1 MSLTTKQDVDPVA
14 GLDRPSR
21 SVELPSPPRGDVYQQ
36 WSNDQEVGWQR
47 WSERLSWGATAL
59 IVLLPALVA
68 LDFGGVLA
76 WTQHVTALVVS
87 LCCAI
92 ALSAIWLGNSKTW
105 AAKLPRRSYAVCGL
119 ISSFALLGFVQTIPL
134 DADWVH
140 VLSPAGH
147 AVQMNWAAEAMAAG
161 SEHLQQ
167 PEPVIE
173 AMGDSS
179 RITASIAPVAG
190 QHVTACLLVLALL
203 ALTVPLLLAKRERFV
218 FAWLGLALG
227 GATIACIGL
236 LRMLVPEMGFFSF
249 LQGGEGAPFGTFLN
263 RNNAALGMLLGLACS
278 AGILRWQTLKIRAE
292 WASEEVDLPRTF
304 EVSDLSYLL
313 NPVTL
318 IAVGGCLAS
327 LLGLLFCGSRAGI
340 LCGVISVLVFTLLC
354 KGTFLRRY
362 WKTVAVS
369 IFVTSFVLITQPRV
383 NQAETPTE
391 SVWQQR
397 WESLTNDDRYLHW
410 PDGFRAAMHY
420 FPFGSGLGSYG
431 YAYLPFQRSSPWRW
445 CVHADNL
452 WLEVLCEA
460 GLVGALGIACLFG
473 LLLFSAIRLSRS
485 SYLFDQGMSVT
496 AVILIPIMAISQAL
510 DFGLLV
516 PSNALAFTIILSAL
530 VGRAFLAGLIETM
543 DRNTEQ
549 RGRAFGA
556 SQATIDRAKGG
567 WDWGQRT
574 SSRVKTVP
582 LGIACAALLLTLPAL
597 LQLGRDSRSMTETR
611 LLRQQLAAGDYS
623 LDWLVER
630 ERGLSELAANHPHPE
645 LLTELVALQ
654 FQLGRFQ
661 ELESMDFAQRP
672 DVQRRQLLFAT
683 RPVNRRLCWRIS
695 QEHLRETVS
704 DANRSLVM
712 LRAPDPYSQAAESYR
727 RALRSNQQ
735 LLRYRPLSV
744 DARRWMVALEFAHQ
758 SPGHTTL
765 ALWQSARLHCNSPET
780 LFNIGLTAARHSDS
794 LVATSCW
801 SRVSMLKPSMIR
813 RVEEEAK
820 RHRISLT
827 DTDSQPLKQAKRPA
841 SSPTAAANGLL

>member
-1 MSLTTKQDVDPVA
+1 MSLTTEQEFAPVA

-21 SVELPSPPRGDVYQQ
+21 SMELPSPPMGDVYRQ
-36 WSNDQEVGWQR
+36 WSNDQEVGWHW
-47 WSERLSWGATAL
+47 WSERLSWAATGIL
-59 IVLLPALVA
+59 VLLPALVA

-76 WTQHVTALVVS
+76 WTQHVAALVVS
-87 LCCAI
+87 LTCAI
-92 ALSAIWLGNSKTW
+92 ALFATWLGNSKSW
-105 AAKLPRRSYAVCGL
+105 AVKLPRRSYSVCGL
-119 ISSFALLGFVQTIPL
+119 IGVFVLLGFLQTIPL

-140 VLSPAGH
+140 VFSPAGH
-147 AVQMNWAAEAMAAG
+147 AVHLNWAAEAMALG
-161 SEHLQQ
+161 SEPAQRLDTVV
-167 PEPVIE
+167 EVVD
-173 AMGDSS
+173 DSS
-179 RITASIAPVAG
+179 RITASIAPFAG
-190 QHVTACLLVLALL
+190 QHVTAGLMVLALL
-203 ALTVPLLLAKRERFV
+203 AFTVPLLLARRERFV

-227 GATIACIGL
+227 GGAIASIGMM
-236 LRMLVPEMGFFSF
+236 RMLVPDIDFFSF
-249 LQGGEGAPFGTFLN
+249 LHGGEGAPFGTFLN
-263 RNNAALGMLLGLACS
+263 RNNAALGMLLGLACA
-278 AGILRWQTLKIRAE
+278 AGILRWQMLKIRAD
-292 WASEEVDLPRTF
+292 WASEEVDLPRTW
-304 EVSDLSYLL
+304 EVSDLGYLM

-318 IAVGGCLAS
+318 IAVGVCLLS

-354 KGTFLRRY
+354 KGAFLRRY

-383 NQAETPTE
+383 NQANAPTE

-397 WESLTNDDRYLHW
+397 WESLANDDRYLHW

-420 FPFGSGLGSYG
+420 FPLGSGLGSYG

-460 GLVGALGIACLFG
+460 GLVGALGIGCLFG
-473 LLLFSAIRLSRS
+473 LLLYSALRLARS
-485 SYLFDQGMSVT
+485 NYLFDQGMSVT
-496 AVILIPIMAISQAL
+496 AVMLIPIMAISQAL
-510 DFGLLV
+510 DFGLLI
-516 PSNALAFTIILSAL
+516 PSNTLAFTIIFSAL
-530 VGRAFLAGLIETM
+530 VGRASIAGLIETM

-567 WDWGQRT
+567 WDWGQRS
-574 SSRVKTVP
+574 SSRVKPVH
-582 LGIACAALLLTLPAL
+582 LGVASAALLLTLPAL
-597 LQLGRDSRSMTETR
+597 LQLGRDSRAMTETR
-611 LLRQQLAAGDYS
+611 RLRQELAAGDYS
-623 LDWLVER
+623 LGWLAER
-630 ERGLSELAANHPHPE
+630 ERKLSELAANHPHPE

-661 ELESMDFAQRP
+661 ELESMEFNQRP
-672 DVQRRQLLFAT
+672 DVQRRQLLFST

-695 QEHLRETVS
+695 EEHLRESVS

-712 LRAPDPYSQAAESYR
+712 LRAPDPYSPAAESYR

-744 DARRWMVALEFAHQ
+744 DARRWMVALEFTHQ
-758 SPGHTTL
+758 SPSHTTL

-780 LFNIGLTAARHSDS
+780 LFHIGLAAARHSDGV
-794 LVATSCW
+794 VAKSCW

-820 RHRISLT
+820 RHRISLN
-827 DTDSQPLKQAKRPA
+827 DSVSQPIRQANRPVVRR
-841 SSPTAAANGLL
+841 PTAATGLL